1 MQSLRLLLGYDGGM
15 TRVYENV
22 ADTFGNTPLVKLCRM
37 GKGLPALVAV
47 KLESSNP
54 AGSVKDRIGVSMI
67 EAAERDG
74 RLRPG
79 TVIVEPT
86 SGNTGIAL
94 ACVAAAKGYAVILIM
109 PDTMTI
115 ERRNLLKA
123 YGAQVILTPGAEGMK
138 AAIARAGEIVQ
149 SDPAKYFMPQQF
161 ENAANPEIHRRTTAE
176 EIWRDTDGSVDVFV
190 AAVGTGGTITGVG
203 EVLKERRP
211 GVRIVAVEPDA
222 SPILSGGQPG
232 PHKIQGT
239 GTGFVP
245 HVLNTGVYD
254 EVIRVTDADAVATA
268 RRAAREEGMLLG
280 ISSGAN
286 IWAAL
291 QVAARPESKGKFIVT
306 IGCDTGE
313 RYLSN
318 AVYAEQE
325 AHIVEPALV

>member
-1 MQSLRLLLGYDGGM
+1 MARI
-15 TRVYENV
+15 YENL
-22 ADTFGNTPLVKLCRM
+22 ADTFGNTPLVKLSRL
-37 GKGLPALVAV
+37 GKGLPGTVAV
-47 KLESSNP
+47 KLESFNP
-54 AGSVKDRIGVSMI
+54 AGSVKDRIGVAMI

-74 RLRPG
+74 RLRAG
-79 TVIVEPT
+79 SVIVEPT

-94 ACVAAAKGYAVILIM
+94 AFVAAAKGYRAILIM
-109 PDTMTI
+109 PDTMTV

-123 YGAQVILTPGAEGMK
+123 YGAQVILTPGADGMK
-138 AAIARAGEIVQ
+138 AAIAKANEIVR

-161 ENAANPEIHRRTTAE
+161 ENPANPEIHRRTTAE
-176 EIWRDTDGSVDVFV
+176 EIWRDTDGAVDIFV

-203 EVLKERRP
+203 EVLKQRKP
-211 GVRIVAVEPDA
+211 GVRIIAVEPDA
-222 SPILSGGQPG
+222 SAVLSGGAPG

-245 HVLNTGVYD
+245 QVLNTSAYED
-254 EVIRVTDADAVATA
+254 VIRVTDSDAIATT

-291 QVAARPESKGKFIVT
+291 QVAARPESKGKLIVT

-318 AVYAEQE
+318 PVYAEQE
-325 AHIVEPALV
+325 AQIVEPALV

>member
-1 MQSLRLLLGYDGGM
+1 MARIYNNL
-15 TRVYENV
+15 
-22 ADTFGNTPLVKLCRM
+22 ADTMGNTPLVKLNRLSN
-37 GKGLPALVAV
+37 GSPATVVV
-47 KLESSNP
+47 KLESFNP

-79 TVIVEPT
+79 MVIVEPT

-94 ACVAAAKGYAVILIM
+94 AFVAAAKGYQCILIM

-123 YGAQVILTPGAEGMK
+123 YGAQVILTPGADGMK
-138 AAIARAGEIVQ
+138 GAIGKANEIVQ

-161 ENAANPEIHRRTTAE
+161 ENPANPEIHRRTTAE
-176 EIWRDTDGSVDVFV
+176 EIWRDTDGAMDIFV
-190 AAVGTGGTITGVG
+190 GAIGTGGTITGVG
-203 EVLKERRP
+203 EIFKQRKP
-211 GVRIVAVEPDA
+211 QTRIIAVEPDA
-222 SPILSGGQPG
+222 SPVLSGGQPG

-239 GTGFVP
+239 GTGFIP
-245 HVLNTGVYD
+245 KVLNTGIYD
-254 EVIRVTDADAVATA
+254 EIIRVTDADAIATA

-291 QVAARPESKGKFIVT
+291 QVAARPESKGKLIVT

-318 AVYAEQE
+318 PVFAEQE
-325 AHIVEPALV
+325 ANIVEAALV